1 MHTVGKVNKQ
11 QVDYTKY
18 ASAYDAKRH
27 RGKRNEYFERIQN
40 RALLHLIGRDN
51 YDRRVLDVGCGTG
64 RGLLALGRAGFTNL
78 TGLDYTPAML
88 EIAAQE
94 LASELPAQAAAR
106 IRLMQGDAFTL
117 PFEDASFD
125 VVVSLNFLHMFRFDL
140 QEKLLREMTRVCVP
154 NGLVISEFESLHKG
168 LFLTRL
174 WEQRRLRHRTK
185 FNSILDIRR
194 LFDRRVFKAVR
205 VVGIRIPKAHL
216 LFRHFP
222 RVGEYCEAIT
232 YLPPFKWMAQRVL
245 VAGQRLASHA
255 TKDVGSVERAE
266 TPTAAPL

>member
-1 MHTVGKVNKQ
+1 MHTVGKVDRQ
-11 QVDYTKY
+11 QIDYTSY

-27 RGKRNEYFERIQN
+27 RGKRNAYFERIQN
-40 RALLHLIGRDN
+40 RALLHMIGQDH

-94 LASELPAQAAAR
+94 LAHELPTHIVAR

-117 PFEDASFD
+117 PFADASFD

-140 QEKLLREMTRVCVP
+140 QEKLLCEMTRVCVP

-168 LFLTRL
+168 LFFTRF

-185 FNSILDIRR
+185 FNSFLDIRR
-194 LFDRRVFKAVR
+194 LFDRQVFEAVR
-205 VVGIRIPKAHL
+205 VVGLRLPKAHL

-222 RVGEYCEAIT
+222 RAGEYFESIT
-232 YLPPFKWMAQRVL
+232 YLPPFNWMAQRVM
-245 VAGQRLASHA
+245 VAGQRLDRNA
-255 TKDVGSVERAE
+255 TKDVE
-266 TPTAAPL
+266 TF